1 MSLIRYH
8 NFVHKLTKAARSRCQ
23 FIEKIEQKTLAF
35 VTKKSIKKE
44 AEWKLWPK
52 IFFAVYFWE
61 AFNIDIQLVCYHAVF
76 SVVTQRFSSLIEPH
90 SFPAISQ
97 IEFRSHFLEGV
108 RATFAVW
115 WLLQSQLCLYRC
127 PMCEWQNNQNRPL
140 KTSNQLE

>member
-1 MSLIRYH
+1 M
-8 NFVHKLTKAARSRCQ
+8 HKLTEAARSRCQ

-76 SVVTQRFSSLIEPH
+76 SVVTQRSTWTLPIWKKDFEFVFFSVMVAV
-90 SFPAISQ
+90 SFWVSFTGEIDNLTIYNYKACQ
-97 IEFRSHFLEGV
+97 TRSTTTKPV
-108 RATFAVW
+108 KR
-115 WLLQSQLCLYRC
+115 SY
-127 PMCEWQNNQNRPL
+127 
-140 KTSNQLE
+140 